1 MPRYRM
7 TIDGPVQLTEQE
19 EAAADAEAFAFAKV
33 AKINELKAAFDA
45 ENHADIDHDNK
56 TWRADKASQQL
67 LSDVLAPGSVPVGMY
82 WRDAAETQHAMTF
95 ADLQALGRAMLD
107 RGLILDNKFETK
119 KAAVIAAQS
128 IESVN
133 AITWED

>member
-7 TIDGPVQLTEQE
+7 TINGPLQLTEQE

-33 AKINELKAAFDA
+33 AKIAELKAAFDA
-45 ENHADIDHDNK
+45 ENYADIDHDNK

-67 LSDVLAPGSVPVGMY
+67 LSDVLAPGSVPQGMY

-107 RGLILDNKFETK
+107 RGLVLDSKFETK
-119 KAAVIAAQS
+119 KAAVIAAET
-128 IESVN
+128 IEATN